1 MPLPFGRDRC
11 LVVHTGE
18 VTLSSVLVGPRTG
31 VRAALLRWVL
41 VSLLLTGVIAM
52 HVLSQHDAGSG
63 HHGSI
68 IDESAAVPVG
78 QHSGHGAADLAGAAV
93 PDMAGAAVTGTP
105 MLTPVD
111 PGPVGVSMANCILF
125 LVIGAGALVL
135 ALLTAMR
142 RRVASSVGHSNS
154 AVTSVS
160 RSPPRIGP
168 PRISLCVLRV

>member
-1 MPLPFGRDRC
+1 MLA
-11 LVVHTGE
+11 
-18 VTLSSVLVGPRTG
+18 GPRPG

-52 HVLSQHDAGSG
+52 HVLSQHDAGGG

-68 IDESAAVPVG
+68 IDEPAAAPADL
-78 QHSGHGAADLAGAAV
+78 HSGHHPADMTGAAVADVAGAAV
-93 PDMAGAAVTGTP
+93 AGTP
-105 MLTPVD
+105 TLMPVD
-111 PGPVGVSMANCILF
+111 PGPVGVLMAGCILF

-142 RRVASSVGHSNS
+142 RRVSSSVRHPNS